1 MQWRLFKDA
10 HLGHKQRVVAFCN
23 RIPVEEDPPVLMLRV
38 HPVQP
43 ALKEHPLLAT
53 GGMAL

>member
-1 MQWRLFKDA
+1 MLPVTRYNVNRLA
-10 HLGHKQRVVAFCN
+10 TPIIAFSN
-23 RIPVEEDPPVLMLRV
+23 RIHVEGHSPVLMLWV
-38 HPVQP
+38 HPAQP